1 VTTTMMM
8 RISLLGISRDLITIA
23 GNMLE
28 SYR

>member
-1 VTTTMMM
+1 MMM

-28 SYR
+28 SDR